1 MKKKILS
8 IIAIVIS
15 FLLMYGSI
23 TTIENTITSAQDR
36 VVDLKFQE
44 TEIVEEM
51 PEGENPEGETAEV
64 EEETNSYNKKELAI
78 IITSSVI
85 LSASFILI
93 IYATMVFFGGIKNI
107 NSFKVAFTY
116 ALLVIILSEAILLT
130 TINYSDKNYL
140 NGKSFEI
147 KALKKEQAFHVI
159 NKETEELDKVYEGLK
174 QNESV
179 LKITDEATYIGTNLD
194 ITKTSGKLTSK
205 KEEVNNCVLAT
216 NSSKVTIQDSN
227 ITSNNKDSSAIYATK
242 INTIVELTNVNITTT
257 KDNSKGIVTKDNSEL
272 TVKDSTINTTGKSS
286 ELVSSSSNIDADNIT
301 GTTNTNIATIFQA
314 NKITLNNSFLE
325 TNLLED
331 KKGIFTIS
339 SIEEEYSDYTN
350 AQLFLE
356 NNTIKVNNTSEYF
369 KTTPLLYVE
378 NTNSKINL
386 DKNKITYGN
395 EILLSVITSNKYRPK
410 TTTLTITDT
419 TIKGNILVDT
429 NSEARINLNNVT
441 YTGTVNGN
449 NESQS
454 VDVILDKTS
463 KWYVTGHSYI
473 NKLQFQRHTS
483 PTNYIYSYGYN
494 IYYNASNNPELNN
507 RTIYLPGGGRLIPVN
522 KAS

>member
-1 MKKKILS
+1 
-8 IIAIVIS
+8 
-15 FLLMYGSI
+15 MYGSI
-23 TTIENTITSAQDR
+23 TTMENTITSAQDR
-36 VVDLKFQE
+36 VVELKFQE
-44 TEIVEEM
+44 TEIVEEI

-272 TVKDSTINTTGKSS
+272 TIKDSTINTTGKSS

-331 KKGIFTIS
+331 KKGLFTIS
-339 SIEEEYSDYTN
+339 SLEEEYSDYTN

-410 TTTLTITDT
+410 TTTTLTITDT

-473 NKLQFQRHTS
+473 NKLQFQRNTS

>member
-8 IIAIVIS
+8 IVAIVIS

-23 TTIENTITSAQDR
+23 TTMENTIASAQDR
-36 VVDLKFQE
+36 VVELKFQE

-159 NKETEELDKVYEGLK
+159 NKETEELNKVYEGLK

-194 ITKTSGKLTSK
+194 ITKKSGKLTSK

-272 TVKDSTINTTGKSS
+272 TIKDSTINTTGKSS
-286 ELVSSSSNIDADNIT
+286 ELVSSSSNIAADNIT

-331 KKGIFTIS
+331 KKGLFTIS

-419 TIKGNILVDT
+419 IIKGNILVDT

-463 KWYVTGHSYI
+463 MWYVTGHSYI
-473 NKLQFQRHTS
+473 NKLQFQRNTS

>member
-8 IIAIVIS
+8 IVAIVIS

-23 TTIENTITSAQDR
+23 TTMENTITSAQDR
-36 VVDLKFQE
+36 VVELKFQE

-194 ITKTSGKLTSK
+194 ITKKSGKLTSK

-272 TVKDSTINTTGKSS
+272 TIKDSTINTTGKSS
-286 ELVSSSSNIDADNIT
+286 ELVSSSSNIAADNIT

-325 TNLLED
+325 TNLIED
-331 KKGIFTIS
+331 KKGIFAIS

-386 DKNKITYGN
+386 DKNMITYGN

-419 TIKGNILVDT
+419 IIKGNILVDT
-429 NSEARINLNNVT
+429 NSEAGINLNNVT

-473 NKLQFQRHTS
+473 NKLQFQRNTS